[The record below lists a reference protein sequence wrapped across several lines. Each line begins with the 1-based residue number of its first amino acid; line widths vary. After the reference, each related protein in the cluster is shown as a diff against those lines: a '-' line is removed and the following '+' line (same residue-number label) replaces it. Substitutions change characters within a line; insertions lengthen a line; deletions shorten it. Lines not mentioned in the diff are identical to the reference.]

1 MKNSR
6 RTLPKQLLSKLGGLG
21 SKLFLSLII
30 ANLLVFPTISTAF
43 VQAAT
48 PAQRVSFTADPTWKT
63 IIIDHYA
70 PYTFV
75 NADGQPAGFS
85 VDLMRAVA
93 QVMGINLEVKVD
105 TWDNAIHALENGEID
120 FLPMMA
126 YSAERD
132 KLYDFSPP
140 HTIAFD
146 AFFTRKDASPI
157 RSMDDLS
164 GKTIIVMESDQAHDY
179 LRSLASI
186 RAEQL
191 ILVDSLP
198 EALRLLASGR
208 GDTALMPKLVGL
220 ALIRDLNLTNLGP
233 SPVVVESY
241 NRPFSFAVKDGNQAI
256 LERLNQGMSIVK
268 ATGQYDEIYKKW
280 FGTLEPGGATNELFL
295 KVLGGTILAFL
306 LIGVVLLLWSF
317 SLRKQVA
324 ARTKSL
330 EMEIQ
335 ERKQT
340 EESLKESEALLRAV
354 AENYP
359 NSYISII
366 EKDLTVGFTSGQEFK
381 KQKLDPS
388 QFVGLTL
395 EQVFGEQAPLVRDHY
410 LTTFNGAE
418 TQFEL
423 LINNQYQYYRTVPL
437 LDQNGNI
444 TRILTVVENITER
457 KQAEESLRQSE
468 ERFRSYFNLP
478 LAGRAITSVNAGWI
492 DVNAALCDML
502 GYTKAEFM
510 EKTWPELTHPA
521 DLPAD
526 LAQFNRVMA
535 GEIDGYTLEK
545 RFVHKDGHS
554 IDTNLVVHCVRHPDR
569 SVDYFVALIQDIT
582 ERKQAEQTIIKS
594 EQRFHRTMNNM
605 EEGVLLLGYDWTYLF
620 INKAAEIQGGRPVDE
635 LLGRTVMECW
645 PGIET
650 TDFFKLEQKVM
661 QDRLPAQIEG
671 TYTLGDG
678 QEHWFSWHI
687 QPADEGLLIITMD
700 ITARKQVEG
709 EIRSL
714 NAELEQRVTQRTA
727 LLEASNKE
735 LEAFAYS
742 VSHDLRAPLR
752 AMEGFSSALLSHHK
766 EQLDEQGQHYLERIQ
781 QASQRMGQLIND
793 LLNLSRITRTDFNR
807 QRVDLSQF
815 AREIAAEL
823 QTRDPQRQ
831 VDFAVTEALMVQGDA
846 HLLRIAL
853 QNLLENAWKFSSTR
867 QQAAIEVGSMTIADF
882 MLQNEDWASHLSPPE
897 IQNPNSNIYFVCDN
911 GVGFD
916 MAFTAKL
923 FAPFQRLH
931 AMHEFPGTGIGL
943 AIVQRILTRHGGR
956 IWSSAQVEQGATFY
970 FTLGG
975 NS

>member
-21 SKLFLSLII
+21 SILFLSLII

-43 VQAAT
+43 AQAAT
-48 PAQRVSFTADPTWKT
+48 PAERVSLTADPTWKT

-93 QVMGINLEVKVD
+93 QVMGINLEVQVD
-105 TWDNAIHALENGEID
+105 TWDNARHALENGEID

-233 SPVVVESY
+233 SPVVVEAY
-241 NRPFSFAVKDGNQAI
+241 NRPFSFAVKEGNQAI

-268 ATGQYDEIYKKW
+268 AKGQYDEIYKQW
-280 FGTLEPGGATNELFL
+280 FGTLEPGGATNEQFL

-306 LIGVVLLLWSF
+306 LIGAVLLLWSF

-340 EESLKESEALLRAV
+340 EESLKESESLLRAV

-359 NSYISII
+359 NSYVSII

-381 KQKLDPS
+381 KQDLDPS

-395 EQVFGEQAPLVRDHY
+395 EQVFGEQAPLVLDHY
-410 LTTFNGAE
+410 LTTFDGAE

-423 LINNQYQYYRTVPL
+423 LINHQYQYYRTVPL

-444 TRILTVVENITER
+444 TRILSVVENITER

-478 LAGRAITSVNAGWI
+478 LAGRAITSVSTGWI
-492 DVNAALCDML
+492 DVNATLCDML
-502 GYTKAEFM
+502 GYTKAELM
-510 EKTWPELTHPA
+510 QKTWPELTHPA

-526 LAQFNRVMA
+526 LVQFNRVIA
-535 GEIDGYTLEK
+535 GESDGYTLEK

-554 IDTNLVVHCVRHPDR
+554 IDTNLVVHCVRCPDR

-582 ERKQAEQTIIKS
+582 ERKQAE
-594 EQRFHRTMNNM
+594 N
-605 EEGVLLLGYDWTYLF
+605 
-620 INKAAEIQGGRPVDE
+620 
-635 LLGRTVMECW
+635 
-645 PGIET
+645 
-650 TDFFKLEQKVM
+650 
-661 QDRLPAQIEG
+661 
-671 TYTLGDG
+671 
-678 QEHWFSWHI
+678 
-687 QPADEGLLIITMD
+687 
-700 ITARKQVEG
+700 

-727 LLEASNKE
+727 LLEASNHE

-766 EQLDEQGQHYLERIQ
+766 EQLDEHGQHYLERIQ
-781 QASQRMGQLIND
+781 QASQRMGQLISD
-793 LLNLSRITRTDFNR
+793 LLNLSRITRTDFSR

-823 QTRDPQRQ
+823 QSRDPQRQ
-831 VDFAVTEALMVQGDA
+831 VDIVIAEALVVQGDA

-853 QNLLENAWKFSSTR
+853 QNLLENAWKFSGPR
-867 QQAAIEVGSMTIADF
+867 QQAAIEVGSMTSADF

-897 IQNPNSNIYFVCDN
+897 IQNPHSNIYFVRDN

-931 AMHEFPGTGIGL
+931 AMHEFPGSGIGL
-943 AIVQRILTRHGGR
+943 AIVQRILARHGGR
-956 IWSSAQVEQGATFY
+956 IWSSAQVGQGATFY

>member
-1 MKNSR
+1 MKNSW
-6 RTLPKQLLSKLGGLG
+6 RTLPKQLLSKLRDLG
-21 SKLFLSLII
+21 SILFLSLII
-30 ANLLVFPTISTAF
+30 ANLLVFPAVSTAF
-43 VQAAT
+43 AQAAT

-105 TWDNAIHALENGEID
+105 TWDNARHALENGEID

-186 RAEQL
+186 KAEQL

-198 EALRLLASGR
+198 EALRLLTSGR
-208 GDTALMPKLVGL
+208 GNTALMPKLVGL
-220 ALIRDLNLTNLGP
+220 ALIRDLNLTNLEP
-233 SPVVVESY
+233 SPVVVEAY

-256 LERLNQGMSIVK
+256 LERINQGISIVK
-268 ATGQYDEIYKKW
+268 ATGQYDQIYKKW

-306 LIGVVLLLWSF
+306 LIGAVLLLWSF

-330 EMEIQ
+330 EIEIQ
-335 ERKQT
+335 ERKQA
-340 EESLKESEALLRAV
+340 EGELKESESLLRAV

-359 NSYISII
+359 NSYVSII
-366 EKDLTVGFTSGQEFK
+366 EKDLTVGFTSGREFK
-381 KQKLDPS
+381 KQDLDPS

-395 EQVFGEQAPLVRDHY
+395 EQVFGEQTPLVRDHY
-410 LTTFNGAE
+410 LTTFEGAE

-444 TRILTVVENITER
+444 TRILAVVENITER
-457 KQAEESLRQSE
+457 KRAEESLRQSE

-478 LAGRAITSVNAGWI
+478 LAGRAITSPSTGWI

-502 GYTKAEFM
+502 GYTKAELM

-535 GEIDGYTLEK
+535 DESDGYTLEK

-569 SVDYFVALIQDIT
+569 SVNYFVALIQNFT

-594 EQRFHRTMNNM
+594 EQRFHRVMNNM

-620 INKAAEIQGGRPVDE
+620 INKAAEIQGGRSVDE

-687 QPADEGLLIITMD
+687 QPAEEGLLLITNE
-700 ITARKQVEG
+700 ITERKRAEN

-727 LLEASNKE
+727 LLEASNQE

-781 QASQRMGQLIND
+781 QAAQRMGQLIND
-793 LLNLSRITRTDFNR
+793 LLNLSRITRTEFNR

-815 AREIAAEL
+815 AREITAEL
-823 QTRDPQRQ
+823 QARDPLRQ
-831 VDFAVTEALMVQGDA
+831 VDFVIAEALMVQGDA

-853 QNLLENAWKFSSTR
+853 QNLLENAWKFSGTR
-867 QQAAIEVGSMTIADF
+867 QHTAIEVGSMTIADF
-882 MLQNEDWASHLSPPE
+882 MLQNVDWDSHLSPPE
-897 IQNPNSNIYFVCDN
+897 IQNPQSNIYFVRDN

-916 MAFTAKL
+916 MTFTAKL
-923 FAPFQRLH
+923 FTPFQRLH

-943 AIVQRILTRHGGR
+943 AIVQRILARHGGR
-956 IWSSAQVEQGATFY
+956 IWSSAQVGQGATFY

>member
-1 MKNSR
+1 MMNSR
-6 RTLPKQLLSKLGGLG
+6 RTLPKQLLAKLRGLDSKI
-21 SKLFLSLII
+21 FLLLII
-30 ANLLVFPTISTAF
+30 ANLLVFPAISTAF
-43 VQAAT
+43 AQVAT
-48 PAQRVSFTADPTWKT
+48 PAQRVSFKADPTWKT

-93 QVMGINLEVKVD
+93 QVMGINLEVKLD
-105 TWDNAIHALENGEID
+105 TWDNARHALENGATD

-146 AFFTRKDASPI
+146 AFFTRKDAIPI

-179 LRSLASI
+179 LRSLAI
-186 RAEQL
+186 NKAEQL

-198 EALRLLASGR
+198 EALRLLASGM

-233 SPVVVESY
+233 SPVVVEAY

-256 LERLNQGMSIVK
+256 LERLNQGISIVK
-268 ATGQYDEIYKKW
+268 ATGQYDQIYKKW
-280 FGTLEPGGATNELFL
+280 FGTLEPDGATNEQFL

-306 LIGVVLLLWSF
+306 LVGVVLLLWSF

-324 ARTKSL
+324 TRTKSL
-330 EMEIQ
+330 EMEIH
-335 ERKQT
+335 ERKQA
-340 EESLKESEALLRAV
+340 EGELKESESLLRAV

-381 KQKLDPS
+381 KQNLDPS

-395 EQVFGEQAPLVRDHY
+395 EQVFGEQTPLVRDHY
-410 LTTFNGAE
+410 LTTFDGTE

-444 TRILTVVENITER
+444 TRILAVVENITGR
-457 KQAEESLRQSE
+457 KRAEESLRQSE

-478 LAGRAITSVNAGWI
+478 MAGRAITSPSAGWI
-492 DVNAALCDML
+492 DVNATLCDML
-502 GYTKAEFM
+502 GYTKAELI
-510 EKTWPELTHPA
+510 EKTWQELTHPA

-526 LAQFNRVMA
+526 LVQFNRVMA
-535 GEIDGYTLEK
+535 GESDGYTLER

-554 IDTNLVVHCVRHPDR
+554 IDTNLVVHCVRRPDH
-569 SVDYFVALIQDIT
+569 SVDYFVALIQDFT

-620 INKAAEIQGGRPVDE
+620 INKVAEIQGGRPVNE

-671 TYTLGDG
+671 MYTLGDG
-678 QEHWFSWHI
+678 QDHWFSWHI
-687 QPADEGLLIITMD
+687 QPAEGGLLLITND
-700 ITARKQVEG
+700 ITERKRAEN
-709 EIRSL
+709 EIRNL

-766 EQLDEQGQHYLERIQ
+766 EQLDEQGQHYLDRIQ

-793 LLNLSRITRTDFNR
+793 LLNLSRITRAEFNR

-815 AREIAAEL
+815 AREITAEL
-823 QTRDPQRQ
+823 QMRDPQRQ
-831 VDFAVTEALMVQGDA
+831 VDFVIAEALMVQGDA
-846 HLLRIAL
+846 NLLRIAL
-853 QNLLENAWKFSSTR
+853 QNLLENAWKFSGTR
-867 QQAAIEVGSMTIADF
+867 QHTAIEVGSMTIADF
-882 MLQNEDWASHLSPPE
+882 MLQNVDWDSHLSPAE
-897 IQNPNSNIYFVCDN
+897 IQNPHSNIYFVRDN

-923 FAPFQRLH
+923 FTPFQRLH

-943 AIVQRILTRHGGR
+943 AIVQRILARHGGR
-956 IWSSAQVEQGATFY
+956 IWSIAQVGHGATFY